1 MKLRIAVLLIASI
14 LIFSGSALGDLKIYD
29 DGKEPFYWTGYLG
42 DESRSSLEINSNHGG
57 GDEGSQ
63 SGEQCAQV
71 IYHEGAPDAEFY
83 IQVREGDWN
92 TGPNIG
98 LNLGGE
104 EVLSFWA
111 RGEGSGETVTF
122 GYGYGADPQTGY
134 SDSAR
139 DSSEVKLTNYWK
151 EYQFDLRGK
160 DLSHINGPFFFKIK
174 RSDHPVGA
182 TFYIDNISY
191 TTPNGIEP
199 TDLEIILENPQNNEP
214 VSSTAY
220 VSGMLSRNLNED
232 EFLWI
237 AVKPVKSFKNWWP
250 QNQDGVPLLESGT
263 NEFAGVAHLSGT
275 KDDRFEI
282 RVLAVNKETNE
293 LFEDYIETCIERG
306 DWPPITEGIPGT
318 NIQVSKEV
326 IEAFCH
332 QKANV
337 ILNQ

>member
-1 MKLRIAVLLIASI
+1 MKMRIAVWLIASI

-42 DESRSSLEINSNHGG
+42 DESRSSLEINPNHGG
-57 GDEGSQ
+57 GDEGPQ

-71 IYHEGAPDAEFY
+71 IYHAGAPDAEFY
-83 IQVREGDWN
+83 IQVKEGDWN
-92 TGPNIG
+92 RGPNIG

-104 EVLSFWA
+104 KVLRFWA

-122 GYGYGADPQTGY
+122 GYGYGPDTQTGY

-160 DLSHINGPFFFKIK
+160 DLSHINGAFFFKIK

-182 TFYIDNISY
+182 TFYLDNISY
-191 TTPNGIEP
+191 KDIEDGDDCP
-199 TDLEIILENPQNNEP
+199 DITLENPENNGP

-220 VSGMLSRNLNED
+220 VSGMLSRNLNEG

-237 AVKPVKSFKNWWP
+237 AVKPVKSFMNWWP
-250 QNQDGVPLLESGT
+250 QNQNGMPLVEPGT
-263 NEFAGVAHLSGT
+263 NEFAGVAYLGGT

-282 RVLAVNKETNE
+282 RVLVANKETNE
-293 LFEDYIETCIERG
+293 LFEDYIETCIRND

-318 NIQVSKEV
+318 NIKAAKEV

-332 QKANV
+332 QKVNV

>member
-1 MKLRIAVLLIASI
+1 MRMRIAVLLIASI
-14 LIFSGSALGDLKIYD
+14 LIFSGSALGDLKLYD

-42 DESRSSLEINSNHGG
+42 DESRSSLEINPNHGG
-57 GDEGSQ
+57 GDEGPQ

-71 IYHEGAPDAEFY
+71 IYHAGAPDAEFY
-83 IQVREGDWN
+83 IQVKEGDWN
-92 TGPNIG
+92 RGPNIG

-104 EVLSFWA
+104 KVLRFWA

-122 GYGYGADPQTGY
+122 GYGYGPDTQTGY
-134 SDSAR
+134 SDSAG
-139 DSSEVKLTNYWK
+139 DFSEVKLTNYWK

-182 TFYIDNISY
+182 TFYLDNISY
-191 TTPNGIEP
+191 TDGDGDGVKCPDITLETP
-199 TDLEIILENPQNNEP
+199 TKNEP
-214 VSSTAY
+214 VSSAAY
-220 VSGMLSRNLNED
+220 VSGMLSRNLIEG

-237 AVKPVKSFKNWWP
+237 AVKPMKDLKNWWP
-250 QNQDGVPLLESGT
+250 QSKEQPLLVPDT
-263 NEFAGVAHLSGT
+263 NEFEGVAYLGGI

-282 RVLAVNKETNE
+282 RVLVVDRETNE
-293 LFEDYIETCIERG
+293 ILENYIETCKRNE

-318 NIQVSKEV
+318 NIKVAKEK

-332 QKANV
+332 QKVNV